1 MWRTVHQ
8 GRTVF
13 DARNTLSD
21 CAVETNYRGH
31 QYGSR
36 SGEIFLFRFCR
47 RGARRHIRLHQ
58 TETRHRSDCSPETDD
73 PMTSVHTRSRVGG
86 IKRVFFSA
94 IAISLSFCGGA
105 ASLLVAK
112 TVAKQSA
119 FSSQYR
125 FLIFENS
132 TPSAWSCDAVITIQV
147 NVEQLSS
154 HLRQEVLHE
163 IQGAV
168 DVINRHARLTFVLD
182 GTTSL
187 IPTKATSQ
195 SELITNPNTLL
206 FAFVRQG
213 QSDLL
218 PSLAAAAGG
227 GVWQHDPK
235 QNRPIT
241 KVGYVLVD
249 IKKLSD
255 YQPGSGYLSREALF
269 THELLHSVGL
279 DHVNDPSSLL
289 NTRISQSIGTLGS
302 GDIAGMKEL
311 GDLACQ

>member
-1 MWRTVHQ
+1 M
-8 GRTVF
+8 
-13 DARNTLSD
+13 
-21 CAVETNYRGH
+21 
-31 QYGSR
+31 
-36 SGEIFLFRFCR
+36 
-47 RGARRHIRLHQ
+47 
-58 TETRHRSDCSPETDD
+58 
-73 PMTSVHTRSRVGG
+73 SVRTRSRVGG
-86 IKRVFFSA
+86 AKRILFSA
-94 IAISLSFCGGA
+94 IAISLSFGGGA
-105 ASLLVAK
+105 VSSFVAQ
-112 TVAKQSA
+112 TFAKRSS

-125 FLIFENS
+125 YLIYENS
-132 TPSAWSCDAVITIQV
+132 TPSAWSCDAVITIRV
-147 NVEQLSS
+147 NIEQLGR
-154 HLRQEVLHE
+154 HLRQEVLRE

-168 DVINRHARLTFVLD
+168 DVINEQARLKFVF
-182 GTTSL
+182 GETTEL
-187 IPTKATSQ
+187 IPTKASSE
-195 SELITNPNTLL
+195 SELNTNPNTLL

-249 IKKLSD
+249 INRLGD
-255 YQPGSGYLSREALF
+255 YRPGSGYLSREALF

-289 NTRISQSIGTLGS
+289 NTKISQSVGSLGS
-302 GDIAGMKEL
+302 GDITGLKAL

>member
-1 MWRTVHQ
+1 
-8 GRTVF
+8 
-13 DARNTLSD
+13 
-21 CAVETNYRGH
+21 
-31 QYGSR
+31 
-36 SGEIFLFRFCR
+36 
-47 RGARRHIRLHQ
+47 
-58 TETRHRSDCSPETDD
+58 
-73 PMTSVHTRSRVGG
+73 MTSVRALSRVGG
-86 IKRVFFSA
+86 AKRILFSA
-94 IAISLSFCGGA
+94 IAISLSFGGGA
-105 ASLLVAK
+105 ASSLVAK
-112 TVAKQSA
+112 TIAKQGS

-132 TPSAWSCDAVITIQV
+132 TPSAWSCDAVITIRV
-147 NVEQLSS
+147 NVEQLSLD
-154 HLRQEVLHE
+154 LRQEVLHE

-187 IPTKATSQ
+187 IPTKATGQ

-235 QNRPIT
+235 QDRPIT
-241 KVGYVLVD
+241 RVGYVLVD
-249 IKKLSD
+249 INRLGD
-255 YQPGSGYLSREALF
+255 YRPGSGYLSREALF

-289 NTRISQSIGTLGS
+289 NTKISQSIGTLGS
-302 GDIAGMKEL
+302 GDIHGLHSL

>member
-1 MWRTVHQ
+1 M
-8 GRTVF
+8 
-13 DARNTLSD
+13 
-21 CAVETNYRGH
+21 
-31 QYGSR
+31 
-36 SGEIFLFRFCR
+36 
-47 RGARRHIRLHQ
+47 
-58 TETRHRSDCSPETDD
+58 
-73 PMTSVHTRSRVGG
+73 MSVRTRSRVGG
-86 IKRVFFSA
+86 AKRILFSA
-94 IAISLSFCGGA
+94 IAISLSFGGGA
-105 ASLLVAK
+105 ASSLVAK
-112 TVAKQSA
+112 TIAKQSS

-132 TPSAWSCDAVITIQV
+132 TPSAWSCDAVITIRV
-147 NVEQLSS
+147 NVEELSP
-154 HLRQEVLHE
+154 HLRQEVVRE

-168 DVINRHARLTFVLD
+168 DGINRHARLKFVFG

-227 GVWQHDPK
+227 GVWQHDSK

-249 IKKLSD
+249 INRLGD
-255 YQPGSGYLSREALF
+255 YRPGSGYLSREALF
-269 THELLHSVGL
+269 THELMHSVGL

-289 NTRISQSIGTLGS
+289 NTKISQSIGAIGS
-302 GDIAGMKEL
+302 GDIAGLKAL

>member
-1 MWRTVHQ
+1 MLV
-8 GRTVF
+8 
-13 DARNTLSD
+13 S
-21 CAVETNYRGH
+21 
-31 QYGSR
+31 S
-36 SGEIFLFRFCR
+36 
-47 RGARRHIRLHQ
+47 
-58 TETRHRSDCSPETDD
+58 
-73 PMTSVHTRSRVGG
+73 RSRVGCA
-86 IKRVFFSA
+86 KRILFSA
-94 IAISLSFCGGA
+94 IAISLSFGGGA
-105 ASLLVAK
+105 ASSLVAK
-112 TVAKQSA
+112 AIAKQSS

-132 TPSAWSCDAVITIQV
+132 TPSAWSCDAVITIRV
-147 NVEQLSS
+147 NIEQLSP

-168 DVINRHARLTFVLD
+168 DVINRHARLTFVLG

-195 SELITNPNTLL
+195 SELITSPNTLL
-206 FAFVRQG
+206 FSFVRQG

-241 KVGYVLVD
+241 KVGYVLID
-249 IKKLSD
+249 INRLGD
-255 YQPGSGYLSREALF
+255 YRPGTGYLSREALF

-289 NTRISQSIGTLGS
+289 NTKISESIGTLGS
-302 GDIAGMKEL
+302 VDIAGLQGL